1 VSDLTTLSCAVSPP
15 HWAEHRRGVD
25 AADTIPYDPL
35 NVDDPDNTYL
45 MVAPMNG
52 AGYKWGIVRFRTA
65 DTYTDSTVVL
75 RPLFW
80 DETLGKYVI
89 DNAVAALTFEDSA
102 DNIPGQTKFDVNGRI
117 FIIGVVTNAD
127 ALALDIDVAMFG
139 YAP

>member
-1 VSDLTTLSCAVSPP
+1 
-15 HWAEHRRGVD
+15 
-25 AADTIPYDPL
+25 
-35 NVDDPDNTYL
+35 
-45 MVAPMNG
+45 MNG